1 MSAHYEL
8 EAISSGFFTGASR
21 LLWVAKNGSDTTGDG
36 TLARPFLTINRA
48 CTAIRAL
55 GNASTTI
62 RYAVVVGPGRFTEDL
77 VMSDWTW
84 IVGIDTEA
92 SRVTFTTF
100 TFGAEFDANVDHRCG
115 LQSMTISG
123 GGPVDFAAANSE
135 QGKISFIN
143 VWFADSWTFTAMT
156 NQNQVTLANCLLS
169 GFTQNGFDYFNVMNC
184 AGVNG
189 ANFTVN
195 DTATLS
201 ATTYFRS
208 SEIDG
213 QLFVNATAGG
223 LIYANVLWLGS
234 SLAGFLTLN
243 GANASIAASS
253 SPILF
258 PGGVILLA
266 GAPDPR
272 LVLSGAKAGNAALAS
287 VCTQLAASGG
297 FVDTTT

>member
-1 MSAHYEL
+1 MSARYDVDG
-8 EAISSGFFTGASR
+8 SFSGFLTGGAK

-36 TLARPFLTINRA
+36 SLARPFLTINRA
-48 CTAIRAL
+48 CTAIRAM
-55 GNASTTI
+55 GNASDTI
-62 RYAVVVGPGRFTEDL
+62 RYAIMVGAGRFTENI
-77 VMSDWTW
+77 VMSDWTF
-84 IVGIDTEA
+84 VAGATTEA
-92 SRVTFTTF
+92 TRVTFSSWA
-100 TFGAEFDANVDHRCG
+100 FGPEWDTNVQHKCG

-135 QGKISFIN
+135 QGRISFID

-156 NQNQVTLANCLLS
+156 NLNQVTLQSCLLS

-189 ANFTVN
+189 ANVTIN
-195 DTATLS
+195 DTPTLS

-208 SEIDG
+208 SELDG
-213 QLFVNATAGG
+213 QLVVNATAGG

-234 SLAGFLTLN
+234 ALAGFLTLN
-243 GANASIAASS
+243 GANASIAAVSN
-253 SPILF
+253 PILF

-297 FVDTTT
+297 YVDTTT